1 MPTAPKSFLAAGDQE
16 AKAGH
21 VDFHQQPLILSHI
34 PPPGQGVAI
43 TVDMQIF
50 RIVATVTTVTLGLF
64 PTGNKLQNSLSRAE
78 DEAPGCGQCSGLHLA
93 QAPPQL

>member
-1 MPTAPKSFLAAGDQE
+1 M
-16 AKAGH
+16 
-21 VDFHQQPLILSHI
+21 DFHQQPLILSHI

-50 RIVATVTTVTLGLF
+50 RIVATVATVAKVTLGLF

-78 DEAPGCGQCSGLHLA
+78 DEAPGCGQCSGLRLA